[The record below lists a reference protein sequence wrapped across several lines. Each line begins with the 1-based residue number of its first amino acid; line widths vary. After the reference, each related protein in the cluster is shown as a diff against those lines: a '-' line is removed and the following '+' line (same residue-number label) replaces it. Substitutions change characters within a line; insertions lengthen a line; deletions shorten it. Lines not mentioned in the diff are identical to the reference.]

1 MTETPTLSTDHSRA
15 TLDGAHSHGTPTPG
29 VPERDRSERLT
40 SFDVADFP
48 VPTGREEE
56 WRFTPVSQLGTVFA
70 AQPSAARLERTTSLP
85 QGVTLTEITPD
96 DARSRA
102 VHAPSDLPAAAAA
115 SLAPQAVLLQVP
127 AGFDSD
133 EPVVV
138 DLAGTGSADVV
149 WDQVVVEVGA
159 NARVAIVV
167 THAGTATYS
176 ALLSVDVAEGAQV
189 TFVTIQDWE
198 PGAVHLAENDLQ
210 VGKDATLKHVVMTF
224 GGALVRIPVNARLAG
239 EGANLELVGAYF
251 TDAGQHQEHRLFV
264 DHAVPRAR
272 SRATYKGALQGDGA
286 HAVWVGDVLIRAE
299 AEGTDTYE
307 LNRNLV
313 LTPGARADS
322 VPNLEIETGE
332 IEGAGHA
339 SATGRFDD
347 EQLFYLMARGIPEIE
362 ARRLVVHGFFAELVA
377 EIGVPSIEARL
388 LASIEKELAQA
399 PSQAATNGAA

>member
-1 MTETPTLSTDHSRA
+1 MTTSTDLSTDHSRA
-15 TLDGAHSHGTPTPG
+15 RLDGAHSHGVPGAG
-29 VPERDRSERLT
+29 VPERDRAERLT

-56 WRFTPVSQLGTVFA
+56 WRFTPL
-70 AQPSAARLERTTSLP
+70 ARLQRVFSAEASDARLQATTSLP
-85 QGVTLTEITPD
+85 EGVTLTTLTPAE
-96 DARSRA
+96 ARERA
-102 VHAPSDLPAAAAA
+102 VLAPADLPAAGAS
-115 SLAPQAVLLQVP
+115 SLAGDAVLLSVP
-127 AGFDSD
+127 AGFAST
-133 EPVVV
+133 EPLVV
-138 DLAGTGSADVV
+138 DLAGAGAGDLV
-149 WDQVVVEVGA
+149 WGQVLVEVGA
-159 NARVAIVV
+159 NAEVAVVV
-167 THAGTATYS
+167 THTGSATYS
-176 ALLSVDVAEGAQV
+176 AQLSVDVAEGAHV
-189 TFVTIQDWE
+189 TFVSIQDWDDD
-198 PGAVHLAENDLQ
+198 AVHLAENDLRLA
-210 VGKDATLKHVVMTF
+210 KDATLKHVVMTF
-224 GGALVRIPVNARLAG
+224 GGALVRIPVNARLEG

-264 DHAVPRAR
+264 DHATPRAR

-347 EQLFYLMARGIPEIE
+347 EQLFYLQSRGIPEIE
-362 ARRLVVHGFFAELVA
+362 ARRLVVHGFFAELVR
-377 EIGVPSIEARL
+377 EIGVPSVEERL
-388 LASIEKELAQA
+388 LASIEKELAVTPATGEPEQA
-399 PSQAATNGAA
+399 